1 MGRTDVAQ
9 SVVDHSQPERG
20 EPAVRTL
27 AMPADTNPSGDIF
40 GGWVLAQMDLAAG
53 IVAAQR
59 AKGRVATAALD
70 GMSFHKPVYVGDL
83 VSCYA
88 KVVHIGRTSMIVQVD
103 TFVLRSRARQLR
115 SQLASGGTGRGR
127 PCSSIATRVKRPSVT
142 LTSSPVRLR
151 RTKVSTWTIIDV
163 RPTWTTLA

>member
-1 MGRTDVAQ
+1 MAEDVIGERTQ
-9 SVVDHSQPERG
+9 ERG

-40 GGWVLAQMDLAAG
+40 GGWVLGQMDLAAG

-59 AKGRVATAALD
+59 ARGRVATAALD

-88 KVVHIGRTSMIVQVD
+88 KVVRIGRSSMTVQVD
-103 TFVLRSRARQLR
+103 TFVLRRRDGSEVKV
-115 SQLASGGTGRGR
+115 TEGRFTLVAIDDQGR
-127 PCSSIATRVKRPSVT
+127 PRPI
-142 LTSSPVRLR
+142 PPDQVRMGKVPPDRRPAAPGAEPLR
-151 RTKVSTWTIIDV
+151 PNRRAGAGTQ
-163 RPTWTTLA
+163 P

>member
-1 MGRTDVAQ
+1 M
-9 SVVDHSQPERG
+9 PENMIEERIEDRG

-53 IVAAQR
+53 IVAGRRAQ
-59 AKGRVATAALD
+59 GRVATAALD

-88 KVVHIGRTSMIVQVD
+88 KVVRVGRSSMTVLVD
-103 TFVLRSRARQLR
+103 TFVLRRR
-115 SQLASGGTGRGR
+115 TGEEVKVTEGRFTIVAIDDQGR
-127 PCSSIATRVKRPSVT
+127 PRPVPPDAATK
-142 LTSSPVRLR
+142 
-151 RTKVSTWTIIDV
+151 I
-163 RPTWTTLA
+163 

>member
-1 MGRTDVAQ
+1 MPEDVIDER
-9 SVVDHSQPERG
+9 VGERG

-59 AKGRVATAALD
+59 SHGRVATAALD
-70 GMSFHKPVYVGDL
+70 GMSFHKPIQVGDL

-88 KVVHIGRTSMIVQVD
+88 RVVRVGRSSMTVQVD
-103 TFVLRSRARQLR
+103 TYAL
-115 SQLASGGTGRGR
+115 RGR
-127 PCSSIATRVKRPSVT
+127 TGDEVKVTSGRFTLVAIDEQGRPR
-142 LTSSPVRLR
+142 PV
-151 RTKVSTWTIIDV
+151 
-163 RPTWTTLA
+163 PPPPA

>member
-1 MGRTDVAQ
+1 M
-9 SVVDHSQPERG
+9 PENVIKERIEDRG

-53 IVAAQR
+53 IVAGQR
-59 AKGRVATAALD
+59 AQGRVATAALD

-88 KVVHIGRTSMIVQVD
+88 RVVRVGRSSMAVQVD
-103 TFVLRSRARQLR
+103 TFVLRRR
-115 SQLASGGTGRGR
+115 TGEEVKVTEGRFTIVAIDEQGR
-127 PCSSIATRVKRPSVT
+127 PRPVPQETATPE
-142 LTSSPVRLR
+142 
-151 RTKVSTWTIIDV
+151 
-163 RPTWTTLA
+163 A

>member
-1 MGRTDVAQ
+1 MGRANVAQ
-9 SVVDHSQPERG
+9 NVVDHSRDERG

-59 AKGRVATAALD
+59 SRGRVATAALD

-88 KVVHIGRTSMIVQVD
+88 KVVHVGRTSMVVLVD
-103 TFVLRSRARQLR
+103 TFVLRGR
-115 SQLASGGTGRGR
+115 TGDEVKVTEGRFTLVAIDEHGR
-127 PCSSIATRVKRPSVT
+127 PRPVPSESS
-142 LTSSPVRLR
+142 
-151 RTKVSTWTIIDV
+151 
-163 RPTWTTLA
+163 

>member
-1 MGRTDVAQ
+1 MAQ
-9 SVVDHSQPERG
+9 NVVDHTQAERG

-59 AKGRVATAALD
+59 ARGRVATAALD

-88 KVVHIGRTSMIVQVD
+88 RVIRIGRSSMTVQVD
-103 TFVLRSRARQLR
+103 TFVLRRRD
-115 SQLASGGTGRGR
+115 GEEVKVTEGRFTLVAIDDQGR
-127 PCSSIATRVKRPSVT
+127 PRPVPPAT
-142 LTSSPVRLR
+142 
-151 RTKVSTWTIIDV
+151 
-163 RPTWTTLA
+163 A

>member
-1 MGRTDVAQ
+1 M
-9 SVVDHSQPERG
+9 PENIIEEQIEDRG

-53 IVAAQR
+53 IVAGQR
-59 AKGRVATAALD
+59 AQGRVATAALD

-88 KVVHIGRTSMIVQVD
+88 RVVRVGRSSMAVQVD
-103 TFVLRSRARQLR
+103 TFVLRSR
-115 SQLASGGTGRGR
+115 TGEEVKVTEGRFTIVAIDEQGR
-127 PCSSIATRVKRPSVT
+127 PRPVPPDTVPPDGASPRPTATRP
-142 LTSSPVRLR
+142 
-151 RTKVSTWTIIDV
+151 
-163 RPTWTTLA
+163 

>member
-1 MGRTDVAQ
+1 MAEGVIDQ
-9 SVVDHSQPERG
+9 LSEDRG

-59 AKGRVATAALD
+59 AQGRVATAALD
-70 GMSFHKPVYVGDL
+70 GMSFHRPVYVGDL

-88 KVVHIGRTSMIVQVD
+88 RVTRIGRTSMTVQVD
-103 TFVLRSRARQLR
+103 TYARRAR
-115 SQLASGGTGRGR
+115 TGEEVKVTEGRFTLVAIDERGR
-127 PCSSIATRVKRPSVT
+127 PRPV
-142 LTSSPVRLR
+142 PEN
-151 RTKVSTWTIIDV
+151 
-163 RPTWTTLA
+163 PG

>member
-1 MGRTDVAQ
+1 MAEDVIEERIE
-9 SVVDHSQPERG
+9 ERG

-59 AKGRVATAALD
+59 SRGRVATAALD
-70 GMSFHKPVYVGDL
+70 GMSFHKPIYVGDL

-88 KVVHIGRTSMIVQVD
+88 KVIRVGRSSMTVLVDTYVLRGRT
-103 TFVLRSRARQLR
+103 
-115 SQLASGGTGRGR
+115 G
-127 PCSSIATRVKRPSVT
+127 
-142 LTSSPVRLR
+142 SSPS
-151 RTKVSTWTIIDV
+151 STSMSAAV
-163 RPTWTTLA
+163 